1 MAIYGAFADCVTT
14 SLIATKEQAFK
25 GRNNDV
31 TRVRFGPRNA
41 FVVAFNRGIP
51 VDDTSR
57 NKRVRTLVKKLNA
70 QRKKQAAQ
78 IDILCND
85 FVAAQKDFLE
95 ALNRLSFT
103 ADVYESLLGAAEPD
117 ELFSIAAEC
126 IKARISDPN
135 VAIFV
140 RGCGSFELRMFESEP
155 GDGLPDYP
163 LESCFNAE
171 AVNQVCTSNKIC
183 SLDELLEMGL
193 QANPKAA
200 EHLSAFAIP
209 FGPCGASTGFI
220 LLYRSKQ
227 KPVTQGQLKY
237 VAAITAGLA
246 SAIDSHRVHS
256 TAKI

>member
-1 MAIYGAFADCVTT
+1 
-14 SLIATKEQAFK
+14 
-25 GRNNDV
+25 
-31 TRVRFGPRNA
+31 
-41 FVVAFNRGIP
+41 

-57 NKRVRTLVKKLNA
+57 NKRVRTLVKTLNT

-85 FVAAQKDFLE
+85 FVAAQRDFLE

-103 ADVYESLLGAAEPD
+103 ADFYECILGAAALD
-117 ELFSIAAEC
+117 EVFSIAAEHV
-126 IKARISDPN
+126 KARISDLN

-140 RGCGSFELRMFESEP
+140 RGSDSFELRMFESDP
-155 GDGLPDYP
+155 GDRLPDYP

-200 EHLSAFAIP
+200 EQLSAFAIP
-209 FGPCGASTGFI
+209 FGPSGASTGFI
-220 LLYRSKQ
+220 LLYCTGE
-227 KPVTQGQLKY
+227 KPIADSQLKY
-237 VAAITAGLA
+237 VAAITTGLA
-246 SAIDSHRVHS
+246 SAIEAHGLHS
-256 TAKI
+256 TPNI